1 MFLQTA
7 NSCGSKIR
15 RDSHLTKVG
24 PVCGVALSF
33 VLPLA
38 LAQSKD
44 TKLSTEPAQELAR
57 RVLANELKSEQQDHS
72 HWMFLLKTYKAAGQS
87 EFDQVIETKEGDVK
101 RPISINGRGLSQDQR
116 KKADQR
122 LQQLTHDPSEL
133 RKARSEEDEDTAR
146 SQELLKMLPDAFNFK
161 YGQRRGKLVQLN
173 FSPKSQL
180 QAVNPRS

>member
-24 PVCGVALSF
+24 TVCGVALSF

-44 TKLSTEPAQELAR
+44 TKPSTEPAQELAR

-101 RPISINGRGLSQDQR
+101 RPISINGRGL
-116 KKADQR
+116 KIW
-122 LQQLTHDPSEL
+122 
-133 RKARSEEDEDTAR
+133 
-146 SQELLKMLPDAFNFK
+146 
-161 YGQRRGKLVQLN
+161 RRPTG
-173 FSPKSQL
+173 S
-180 QAVNPRS
+180 PRSRRHVRRQASPGWLRLLGVDPVARTNERESAVLQNDRCAAAIHAEQVQAGPR